1 MRIKGL
7 SLTEFAVSTVG
18 YGPSFPPPFDQ
29 WSKRGSHE
37 SKDGEGMKIRKL
49 QYGPREDE
57 ASKIFI
63 ISLLCLTG
71 SGTISIHTGR
81 LQIFDAP
88 QKQNEPI

>member
-1 MRIKGL
+1 
-7 SLTEFAVSTVG
+7 
-18 YGPSFPPPFDQ
+18 
-29 WSKRGSHE
+29 
-37 SKDGEGMKIRKL
+37 MKIRKL

-88 QKQNEPI
+88 QKQNEPIWNALKRNLELEYKKVLHFYLLWKVRTLRD